1 MTTFNWT
8 ISAVERAISSN
19 GLQDVIKVV
28 HWRYRG
34 TNNSGVTVETYGIT
48 NVGDPNPEDFT
59 PYNGVTESD
68 VIGWLESILGEVLEG
83 MGYDSQLVMM
93 KKNIESQIELLVN
106 PVMITGPLFSE
117 PVVEELPLD
126 TAIDSG
132 ILEELASE
140 DVNNEN
146 G

>member
-1 MTTFNWT
+1 
-8 ISAVERAISSN
+8 
-19 GLQDVIKVV
+19 
-28 HWRYRG
+28 
-34 TNNSGVTVETYGIT
+34 
-48 NVGDPNPEDFT
+48 
-59 PYNGVTESD
+59 
-68 VIGWLESILGEVLEG
+68 
-83 MGYDSQLVMM
+83 VMM